1 MLSILIP
8 VYNFNIV
15 ALVTE
20 LHRQA
25 TTAAIPFEIIVL
37 DDCSSAL
44 LRDQNQDVAHL
55 PGVRFVVLDKN
66 IGRARIRN
74 RLANMAVYDSL
85 LFMDCDCEVPSE
97 YYINNYLPYCGDKI
111 VICGGNIYKEEPPEE
126 PEYLLRWLY
135 GMKREHVPEFIR
147 NLNPYRSFMT
157 NNFLIDKCIC
167 SQIQFD
173 ESIIQYGH
181 EDTLF
186 GLELK
191 KRDIPI
197 KHINNP
203 LYHIGLEISSQF
215 LHKTSEAIENLLTL
229 LHDGKIRKDD
239 IKDIRLLKAYRLI
252 RKFNLINIYLFFYAF
267 ISNQVMR
274 NLLGSN
280 PSIFAF
286 DLYKLSLISH
296 RIKKRMALNLLS
308 ESL

>member
-25 TTAAIPFEIIVL
+25 TKASIPFEIIVL

-111 VICGGNIYKEEPPEE
+111 VVCGGNIYKEEPPEE

-135 GMKREHVPEFIR
+135 GMKREQVTDFIR

-157 NNFLIDKCIC
+157 RNFLIDKNIC

-191 KRDIPI
+191 KRDIPV

-203 LYHIGLEISSQF
+203 LYHIGLEISSLF

-229 LHDGKIRKDD
+229 IHDGKIRKDD
-239 IKDIRLLKAYRLI
+239 IKDIRLLKAYRFI
-252 RKFNLINIYLFFYAF
+252 KKFNLINIYLFFYAF
-267 ISNQVMR
+267 VSNQVMR

-286 DLYKLSLISH
+286 DLYKLSLISS
-296 RIKKRMALNLLS
+296 RIKKRLALNQLS

>member
-8 VYNFNIV
+8 VFNFNIV
-15 ALVTE
+15 SLVTE

-25 TTAAIPFEIIVL
+25 TDASIPFEIIVL

-55 PGVRFVVLDKN
+55 SGVRFYVLDKN
-66 IGRARIRN
+66 IGRSRIRN
-74 RLANMAVYDSL
+74 RLAEMAVYNSL
-85 LFMDCDCEVPSE
+85 LFMDCDSEVFSGF
-97 YYINNYLPYCGDKI
+97 YISNYLAYCGEKM
-111 VICGGNIYKEEPPEE
+111 VVCGGRVYNEEPPEE

-135 GMKREHVPEFIR
+135 GMKRERIPDYIR
-147 NLNPYRSFMT
+147 NLSPYRSFMT
-157 NNFLIDKCIC
+157 NNFLIDKSVCL
-167 SQIQFD
+167 QIQFD

-191 KRDIPI
+191 KRGIPI

-203 LYHIGLEISSQF
+203 LYHVGLEISSQF
-215 LHKTSEAIENLLTL
+215 LRKTSEAIENLLTL

-239 IKDIRLLKAYRLI
+239 VKDIRLLKAYQFI
-252 RKFNLINIYLFFYAF
+252 KKFNLIGIYLFFYSF

-280 PSIFAF
+280 PSVFAF
-286 DLYKLSLISH
+286 DLYKLSLISQ
-296 RIKKRMALNLLS
+296 RIKKRKALDQLS
-308 ESL
+308 DSL

>member
-8 VYNFNIV
+8 VFNFNIV
-15 ALVTE
+15 SLVTE

-25 TTAAIPFEIIVL
+25 TEASIPFEIIVL

-44 LRDQNQDVAHL
+44 LRDQNQDVAQL
-55 PGVRFVVLDKN
+55 PGVRFYVLDKN

-74 RLANMAVYDSL
+74 RLAEMAVYDSL
-85 LFMDCDCEVPSE
+85 LFMDCDVEVPTD
-97 YYINNYLPYCGDKI
+97 YYINSYLPYCGEKL
-111 VICGGNIYKEEPPEE
+111 VVCGGNIYKEEPPEE

-135 GMKREHVPEFIR
+135 GMKRERIPDYIR
-147 NLNPYRSFMT
+147 NQNPYRSFMT
-157 NNFLIDKCIC
+157 NNFLIDKSVCL
-167 SQIQFD
+167 QIQFD

-191 KRDIPI
+191 KRGIPI

-203 LYHIGLEISSQF
+203 LYHIGLEIASQF

-239 IKDIRLLKAYRLI
+239 VQDIRLLKAYQI
-252 RKFNLINIYLFFYAF
+252 IEKFNVIGIYLFFYSF

-280 PSIFAF
+280 PSVFAF
-286 DLYKLSLISH
+286 DLYKLSLISQ
-296 RIKKRMALNLLS
+296 RIKKRKVPDQLS
-308 ESL
+308 DSL